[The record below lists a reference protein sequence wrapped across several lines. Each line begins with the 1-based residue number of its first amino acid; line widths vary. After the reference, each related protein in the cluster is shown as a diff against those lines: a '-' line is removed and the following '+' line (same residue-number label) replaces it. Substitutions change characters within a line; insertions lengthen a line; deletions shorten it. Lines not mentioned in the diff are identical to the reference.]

1 MTNNTVLIVGSIGL
15 DTIETSF
22 GRREDLLGGSATYA
36 SISAGRFCSVN
47 LVGVVGQDFPNK
59 GKLIFKE
66 FCDNIDDLK
75 IEEGKTFRWGGRY
88 HKNNDDRDTLFTDLG
103 VFENFK
109 PKLSEV
115 NKKANWV
122 FLANIHPALQLD
134 VLQQCNSNPKII
146 MDTMNLWINSTYD
159 ELLAVIRCANILLIN
174 ESELIELT
182 RTRDLNKGAQK
193 VIDMGPES
201 VVVKCGSKGS
211 ISYTKNNAISVGVVS
226 NCKVVDPTGAGDS
239 YGAGFIS
246 GLVEGL
252 SISNCMARGTVM
264 ASFCIQDFGVNAM
277 LDINKGE
284 YLKRINSITTT

>member
-1 MTNNTVLIVGSIGL
+1 MKNNSVLIVGSIGL

-22 GRREDLLGGSATYA
+22 GKRNDLLGGSATYA
-36 SISAGRFCSVN
+36 SISAGRFCPVN
-47 LVGVVGQDFPNK
+47 LVGVIGNDFPSE

-66 FCDNIDDLK
+66 YCDNIDDLK
-75 IEEGKTFRWGGRY
+75 VEKGRTFRWGGRY
-88 HKNNDDRDTLFTDLG
+88 HENNDDRDTLFTDLG

-109 PKLSEV
+109 PELSEI
-115 NKKANWV
+115 NKKANWI

-134 VLQQCNSNPKII
+134 VLRQCDSNPKVI
-146 MDTMNLWINSTYD
+146 MDTMNLWISTTYD
-159 ELLAVIRCANILLIN
+159 ELLSVISCTNFLLIN

-182 RTRDLNKGAQK
+182 STKDLEKGARK
-193 VIDMGPES
+193 LIDMGPENII
-201 VVVKCGSKGS
+201 VKCGSKGS
-211 ISYTKNNAISVGVVS
+211 VSYSKDNVISVGVIS

-252 SISNCMARGTVM
+252 SIPDCMIRGTVM
-264 ASFCIQDFGVNAM
+264 ASFCIEDFGVQAM
-277 LDINKGE
+277 LDIKENE